1 MRVVQILRGNSTGFI
16 MDQVRCKVKW
26 FNLQKGYGFL
36 APLDGSADVF
46 MHFSVLEQAG
56 YQTVST
62 GDEVICE
69 VGAGRCGV
77 QALKVLEIKPC
88 LSEEESHSLSGT
100 VSSSSQ
106 FEEHWGT
113 VKWFNVLKGY
123 GFIQP
128 DDGGRDIFVHT
139 ALLRGLGVDRLR
151 LPPGKR
157 VCVKVLSNERGRE
170 ARHIYFD
177 ETSEDT
183 PQDPHERGN
192 LF

>member
-1 MRVVQILRGNSTGFI
+1 MRIAQPLKENENSSKFI
-16 MDQVRCKVKW
+16 TDRVRCKVKW

-36 APLDGSADVF
+36 APLDGSADIF

-77 QALKVLEIKPC
+77 QALKILKISSCVSADHTPHTPPA
-88 LSEEESHSLSGT
+88 SSLL
-100 VSSSSQ
+100 
-106 FEEHWGT
+106 EEHWGT

-139 ALLRGLGVDRLR
+139 ALLRGLGVDRLH

-170 ARHIYFD
+170 ARDIYFFD
-177 ETSEDT
+177 ETSES
-183 PQDPHERGN
+183 EEA
-192 LF
+192 

>member
-1 MRVVQILRGNSTGFI
+1 MRITQPLKKGSIGHTLDPVCCT
-16 MDQVRCKVKW
+16 VKW

-46 MHFSVLEQAG
+46 IHFSVLEQAG
-56 YQTVST
+56 YQTVAT

-77 QALKVLEIKPC
+77 QALKVLKINAG
-88 LSEEESHSLSGT
+88 LSGEEGSLNAST
-100 VSSSSQ
+100 GS
-106 FEEHWGT
+106 FLEEHWGT

-139 ALLRGLGVDRLR
+139 ALLRGLGIGRLR

-157 VCVKVLSNERGRE
+157 VFVKVLSNERGRE
-170 ARHIYFD
+170 ARHIYFV
-177 ETSEDT
+177 EEKTN
-183 PQDPHERGN
+183 G
-192 LF
+192 